1 MANYIIIHNKHEGCY
16 ENSSYEDNDAK
27 LRYIPITINPP
38 KLFLFT
44 DKDKANDFFGE
55 YISDIDII
63 DPRCKKGNDVTHI
76 DYCACGII
84 ELDEEGNPVLF
95 YNKKNQIFLM
105 ETGPQVFMPPQE
117 LKNDMSNLNLTNKLI
132 RKYKTLGKEQRQR
145 YIELGKLCQECTD
158 S

>member
-16 ENSSYEDNDAK
+16 ENSSYEDNEAK

-38 KLFLFT
+38 KLFLFAT
-44 DKDKANDFFGE
+44 KEKANDFFGE

-63 DPRCKKGNDVTHI
+63 DPRCKKGNDVVHI
-76 DYCACGII
+76 EHCACGII
-84 ELDEEGNPVLF
+84 ELDEEGNPMLF

-117 LKNDMSNLNLTNKLI
+117 LKNDISALNLTNKLI

-145 YIELGKLCQECTD
+145 YIELGKLCEECTD
-158 S
+158 T